1 MHSRVSRSASRVQH
15 SASYI
20 TSRLRS
26 MSARPARQ
34 PKVPAKAAPSNAART
49 MSGDD
54 DGDGSEVVSTSLTIF
69 SEYTP
74 VNLGG
79 GEHPAGL
86 VETTGMAS
94 VQLLRPLQRPFDE
107 PPPGLSNVQLE
118 AIALATAAHDD
129 EEARKIFGTRRGF
142 FLADGTGCGKG
153 RTIAGTILLSLK
165 RGRRRNVWVSGASD
179 LLHDARRDFDGLE
192 VQGGSFPI
200 QAQHAWKETAQIDM
214 EVGTLFTTYSLMCR
228 PSRLEQLQA
237 WCGGAFSGVIA
248 LDEVH
253 KVKSATAP
261 EDSTEFT
268 KSARALL
275 SLQECW
281 PDARML
287 YVSATG
293 ADNVF
298 LLGQL
303 SRLHMWGGDSPF
315 PTSHHFAAALGSGEG
330 SAELLAMDLKARG
343 VYQSRHLS
351 FAGVELLTKT
361 LPLTSE
367 QRALYN
373 AAAALWLE
381 LLRDAPPGH
390 GASRYFWGAHQR
402 FFQQLILSFK
412 VGPAAVAVREAV
424 DAGFAAVVGLQSTGA
439 AAASAVKARTHSSS
453 SDSEGEEDLT
463 ASSCLEVLLRTI
475 EKLKYRDSDSERFK
489 AAAMALGLPPAAL
502 PMLIET
508 LGGPEFVA
516 ELTGRTAKER
526 RGGERRGGASRAAVS
541 NLAELRA
548 FNDGQKQVAII
559 SPAASTGIS
568 LHADPS
574 FGNVRRRAHFT
585 LELPWAAA
593 PVVQQLGRTHRASQT
608 TAPRCIMLASDAPGE
623 LRKASTIAA
632 RLSQLGALRGD
643 QRAGAVGV
651 NLSGHADDLT
661 TPLGRLAFRNFWEM
675 LWGKA
680 DNDEALVR
688 ARRVLAELGLGK
700 LEPLTWQR
708 VGRFGVEPPKEAA
721 LNRFLNRIMG
731 APLSIQHDL
740 LQRIG
745 EEMAVQTQRYTDMGF
760 SIPQAGVR
768 RIMGSPLPE
777 PPETLRIFQ
786 DTASGAVEL
795 HVARLDMGLPFQM
808 ARTRRDTHVSQGA
821 SFYLQRADDAA
832 DKLKTRRALLV
843 EELWTPT
850 RRDPAKTARAKELK
864 EKIDALEA
872 AKDANDI
879 TFVEYFQATSK
890 LRQEH
895 EAAEQAVAAA
905 QELEQALPPEMK
917 ARVMFANGEIRIWTL
932 AKLEAKYAHVPD
944 NDDVAAA
951 AVVAAWQAEL
961 ADEAIRER
969 GRCTVGVLTGS
980 LLARL
985 RELQP
990 YLTTS
995 KALAND
1001 EDAKEESNPVRMEGV
1016 DPVQNLRGNHVHF
1029 EMVKLPMSSGPEL
1042 LGLLVPASRL
1052 AELRDRAPIDAATH
1066 VSVWPKRREP

>member
-1 MHSRVSRSASRVQH
+1 MHSRVARSASRVQH
-15 SASYI
+15 SASCI

-26 MSARPARQ
+26 MSARPAGQ
-34 PKVPAKAAPSNAART
+34 PKVPAKAAPSNTART

-54 DGDGSEVVSTSLTIF
+54 DGDGSEVESTSLTIF
-69 SEYTP
+69 SDYTP

-79 GEHPAGL
+79 GEHPAAL

-94 VQLLRPLQRPFDE
+94 VHLLRPLQRPFDV

-118 AIALATAAHDD
+118 AVALATAAHDD
-129 EEARKIFGTRRGF
+129 EEARNVFGTRRGF

-165 RGRRRNVWVSGASD
+165 RGRLRNVWVSGASD

-192 VQGGSFPI
+192 VQGSSFPI
-200 QAQHAWKETAQIDM
+200 QAQHAWKELAQIDM
-214 EVGTLFTTYSLMCR
+214 DAGTLFTTYSLLCR
-228 PSRLEQLQA
+228 PSRLEQLQV
-237 WCGGAFSGVIA
+237 WCGGAFDGVIA

-261 EDSTEFT
+261 EDSSAFT

-293 ADNVF
+293 ADNVL

-315 PTSHHFAAALGSGEG
+315 PTPRALIEALGSGEG

-351 FAGVELLTKT
+351 FAGVELLTQT
-361 LPLTSE
+361 LPLSSE
-367 QRALYN
+367 QRVLYD
-373 AAAALWLE
+373 AAAALWVE
-381 LLRDAPPGH
+381 LLRDAPPKFGVA
-390 GASRYFWGAHQR
+390 ASRYFWGAHQR

-412 VGPAAVAVREAV
+412 IAPAAVAVREAV

-439 AAASAVKARTHSSS
+439 AAASAAKARAQASS
-453 SDSEGEEDLT
+453 SDSEGDEDLT
-463 ASSCLEVLLRTI
+463 GASSCLELMLRTI
-475 EKLKYRDSDSERFK
+475 EKLEYRDSDSERFK
-489 AAAMALGLPPAAL
+489 TAAMALGLPPAAL
-502 PMLIET
+502 PMLIEA
-508 LGGPEFVA
+508 LGGPEHVA
-516 ELTGRTAKER
+516 ELTGRTAK
-526 RGGERRGGASRAAVS
+526 ERRGGASRAAVS
-541 NLAELRA
+541 NLAELQA

-559 SPAASTGIS
+559 SAAASTGIS
-568 LHADPS
+568 LHADPG

-593 PVVQQLGRTHRASQT
+593 PVVQQVGRTHRASQT
-608 TAPRCIMLASDAPGE
+608 TAPRFIMLASDAPGE
-623 LRKASTIAA
+623 LRKATTIAA

-643 QRAGAVGV
+643 QRAGVVGV

-661 TPLGRLAFRNFWEM
+661 TPLGRLAFRRFWKRFC
-675 LWGKA
+675 WG
-680 DNDEALVR
+680 EAPEG
-688 ARRVLAELGLGK
+688 ARRVLAELGFEK
-700 LEPLTWQR
+700 EMER
-708 VGRFGVEPPKEAA
+708 VALPKEATF
-721 LNRFLNRIMG
+721 NQFLNRIMG

-740 LQRIG
+740 LQGIG
-745 EEMAVQTQRYTDMGF
+745 EEMAVRTQRYADMGL
-760 SIPQAGVR
+760 SIPQGGVR
-768 RIMGSPLPE
+768 RIVGSPLPE

-786 DTASGAVEL
+786 DTASGAVDL
-795 HVARLDMGLPFQM
+795 HTVRLDMGLPFQM
-808 ARTRRDTHVSQGA
+808 ARTRRDMYASQGA

-832 DKLKTRRALLV
+832 DKMKTRRALLV
-843 EELWTPT
+843 TKLWTPT
-850 RRDPAKTARAKELK
+850 RRDPAKAARAKELK
-864 EKIDALEA
+864 EKIDALEV

-879 TFVEYFQATSK
+879 TTSN

-895 EAAEQAVAAA
+895 EAAEQAMAAA
-905 QELEQALPPEMK
+905 HKVEQALPPETE
-917 ARVMFANGEIRIWTL
+917 ARVMFANGEIRVWTL
-932 AKLEAKYAHVPD
+932 AKLQVEYARVPD
-944 NDDVAAA
+944 DNDVAAA
-951 AVVAAWQAEL
+951 DVMAAWQAEL
-961 ADEAIRER
+961 ADEATRER
-969 GRCTVGVLTGS
+969 GRRTVGVLTGS

-995 KALAND
+995 KALSND
-1001 EDAKEESNPVRMEGV
+1001 EDAKEESPILMEGV
-1016 DPVQNLRGNHVHF
+1016 GPVQDLRENHVHF
-1029 EMVKLPMSSGPEL
+1029 EIVKLPMSAGPEL

-1052 AELRDRAPIDAATH
+1052 AELRDRAPIDARN
-1066 VSVWPKRREP
+1066 S